1 MVSSRAQSKGGR
13 AEKLNRQF
21 FPDKLVQAS
30 MPIPHRFLMMSK
42 LSYSADAQQFTG
54 FASDL
59 GWPPGYFPTSITI
72 QSDKTGVMK
81 TFLQLPAED
90 YDGEFVEY
98 AGKDCQMSIRIYND

>member
-1 MVSSRAQSKGGR
+1 
-13 AEKLNRQF
+13 
-21 FPDKLVQAS
+21 

-42 LSYSADAQQFTG
+42 LGYNADAQQFTG

-90 YDGEFVEY
+90 YDGEFIEY

>member
-13 AEKLNRQF
+13 AEKLNRQL
-21 FPDKLVQAS
+21 FPEKLVQAS

-42 LSYSADAQQFTG
+42 LGFNADSQQFTG

-98 AGKDCQMSIRIYND
+98 AGKDCQMSIRIYTD